1 MKEDWLHFIWK
12 LKRLPLN
19 LQTVN
24 SEALQIIR
32 PGKHNKDSGP
42 DFFEAIIQM
51 NQLRWSGNVE
61 IHIRSSDWLRH
72 KHQED
77 EAYNNV
83 ILHVVYIHDME
94 VYVNN
99 EKIPVLEL
107 RHFISKEEIQKMGA
121 LLETKT
127 TIACASQWE
136 IVPAIIKQKE
146 IESAFFRR
154 LERKSLGIETR
165 FLELNQDALSLKLEL
180 LGKIIATKVNELPM
194 IELINRIPVSILFRL
209 SVKQRVA
216 LLLGVSGLIPDNSE
230 DDYVIKTLRE
240 AEYLMLKYNI
250 ISMNKASWKFF
261 GCRPPAYPTLR
272 IVIFALLIDDT
283 ILFKDFETESILLDW
298 IVQKEIDFP
307 SFWKYHSHFNSAN
320 NKKENTYSKELK
332 VLIITNYFIPFFYW
346 KFSKTN
352 EIELL
357 EKLISLAYLL
367 PPEKNAKVQKFK
379 KLGQKPKS
387 VAETQGLL
395 ELLNDFC
402 VNKQCLRCQI
412 GVKLL
417 N

>member
-24 SEALQIIR
+24 GVELQIIH
-32 PGKHNKDSGP
+32 PGKHNKESGP

-72 KHQED
+72 KHQD
-77 EAYNNV
+77 DTAYNNV

-94 VYVNN
+94 VCVNN

-107 RHFISKEEIQKMGA
+107 KHLISKEELEKIGA
-121 LLETKT
+121 LFETQS
-127 TIACASQWE
+127 TIVCASQWE
-136 IVPAIIKQKE
+136 TVPTIIKQKE

-154 LERKSLGIETR
+154 LERKGIGIEAR
-165 FLELNQDALSLKLEL
+165 LLELNQDALRLKLEL
-180 LGKIIATKVNELPM
+180 VGKIIATKVNELPM
-194 IELINRIPVSILFRL
+194 IELINRISISILLRL
-209 SVKQRVA
+209 TEEQRIA
-216 LLLGVSGLIPDNSE
+216 LLLGVSGLIPDGFE
-230 DDYVIKTLRE
+230 DEYVYKLFKE
-240 AEYLMLKYNI
+240 AEYLMSKYNLYC
-250 ISMNKASWKFF
+250 MNKASWKFF

-272 IVIFALLIDDT
+272 IVTFALIINDE
-283 ILFKDFETESILLDW
+283 ILFHDFESESILLDW
-298 IVQKEIDFP
+298 IEQKEINFP
-307 SFWKYHSHFNSAN
+307 SFWKYHTHFNAVSY
-320 NKKENTYSKELK
+320 KKENTFSKELK
-332 VLIITNYFIPFFYW
+332 ALIITNYFIPYFYW
-346 KFSKTN
+346 RFSKIN

-367 PPEKNAKVQKFK
+367 PPEKNAKVQKFR
-379 KLGQKPKS
+379 KLGQKAKS
-387 VAETQGLL
+387 IAETQGLL

-402 VNKQCLRCQI
+402 VNKQCLQCQI

>member
-24 SEALQIIR
+24 GEAIQIIH

-51 NQLRWSGNVE
+51 NQLRWSGNIE

-72 KHQED
+72 KHQDD

-94 VYVNN
+94 VFVNN

-107 RHFISKEEIQKMGA
+107 KSLISKEELEKMGA
-121 LLETKT
+121 LLESQS
-127 TIACASQWE
+127 TIACASLWQT
-136 IVPAIIKQKE
+136 VPTIIKQKE

-165 FLELNQDALSLKLEL
+165 CLELNQNALRIKLEL

-209 SVKQRVA
+209 SVDQRVA
-216 LLLGVSGLIPDNSE
+216 LLLGVSGLIPENSE
-230 DDYVIKTLRE
+230 VEYLNKTLKE
-240 AEYLMLKYNI
+240 AEYLMLKYNLTP
-250 ISMNKASWKFF
+250 MNKASWKFF

-272 IVIFALLIDDT
+272 IVTFALLIDDE
-283 ILFKDFETESILLDW
+283 ILFNEFETESILLDW
-298 IVQKEIDFP
+298 IEQKEIDFP

-320 NKKENTYSKELK
+320 NKKENTFSKELK

-346 KFSKTN
+346 KFSKIN
-352 EIELL
+352 ENELL

-367 PPEKNAKVQKFK
+367 PPEKNAKIQKFK

-402 VNKQCLRCQI
+402 VNKRCLNCQI

>member
-24 SEALQIIR
+24 GEVLQIIH
-32 PGKHNKDSGP
+32 PGKHNKESGP
-42 DFFEAIIQM
+42 DFFEASIRI
-51 NQLRWSGNVE
+51 NNILWSGNVE
-61 IHIRSSDWLRH
+61 IHIRSSDWLKH
-72 KHQED
+72 KHQFD
-77 EAYNNV
+77 DAYNNV
-83 ILHVVYIHDME
+83 ILHVVYTHDME
-94 VYVNN
+94 VSVNN
-99 EKIPVLEL
+99 EIIPVLEL
-107 RHFISKEEIQKMGA
+107 SKFILKEELAKIGILFENQN
-121 LLETKT
+121 
-127 TIACASQWE
+127 TIACASQWS
-136 IVPAIIKQKE
+136 IVPSIIKQKE

-165 FLELNQDALSLKLEL
+165 FLELNQDALRIKLEFL
-180 LGKIIATKVNELPM
+180 CKIIATKVNELPM

-230 DDYVIKTLRE
+230 DDDVIKTLKE

-272 IVIFALLIDDT
+272 IVTFALLIDDE

-298 IVQKEIDFP
+298 IEQKEIDFP
-307 SFWKYHSHFNSAN
+307 SFWKFHTHFNSIN
-320 NKKENTYSKELK
+320 NKKENTFSKELK

-402 VNKQCLRCQI
+402 VNKQCLKCQI